1 MWPKVVL
8 SARKE
13 RLKWRLHFCEETSII
28 DVLVYDVKR
37 REVEKKC
44 ADLSHYA
51 NEYVK

>member
-37 REVEKKC
+37 REVEKSV
-44 ADLSHYA
+44 LIYHIMQM
-51 NEYVK
+51 NM